1 MSNEELYEDDFDN
14 EYETD
19 PIKQLRKAN
28 KAKEKQLKE
37 IQEEL
42 NNLRKEKRERTISEV
57 LTARGLN
64 PKIAS
69 FIPQDIDLTEESL
82 SQWVEGYADVFG
94 AASAPQPNQTPTGL
108 PEGFLDSYSK
118 AQATVDQSIPADR
131 QRVIE
136 QQMAEAAAKGPDALK
151 QLFGELGKAGY

>member
-42 NNLRKEKRERTISEV
+42 ALLRKEKRERTISEV
-57 LTARGLN
+57 LTARGMN
-64 PKIAS
+64 PAIAE

-82 SQWVEGYADVFG
+82 SAWVEAKSSIFG
-94 AASAPQPNQTPTGL
+94 AAPAQQTQTPTGL

-151 QLFGELGKAGY
+151 QLFGDLGKAGY

>member
-42 NNLRKEKRERTISEV
+42 SNLRKEKRERTISEV

-64 PKIAS
+64 PAIAE

-82 SQWVEGYADVFG
+82 SAWVEAKSSIFG
-94 AASAPQPNQTPTGL
+94 AAPAQQTQTPTGL
-108 PEGFLDSYSK
+108 PEGFIDNYNK
-118 AQATVDQSIPADR
+118 AQSTVDQSIPADR

-136 QQMAEAAAKGPDALK
+136 QQMAEASAKGPDALK
-151 QLFGELGKAGY
+151 QLFTDLGKAGY

>member
-42 NNLRKEKRERTISEV
+42 QNLRKEKRERTISEV

-64 PKIAS
+64 PAIAE

-82 SQWVEGYADVFG
+82 SQWVESKASIFG
-94 AASAPQPNQTPTGL
+94 AAPTQSTQTPTGL

-136 QQMAEAAAKGPDALK
+136 QQMAEAAAKGPEALK

>member
-1 MSNEELYEDDFDN
+1 MSNEELYEDDFEN

-42 NNLRKEKRERTISEV
+42 LLLRKEKRERTISEV

-64 PKIAS
+64 SAIAE
-69 FIPQDIDLTEESL
+69 FIPQDIDLSEESL
-82 SQWVEGYADVFG
+82 SAWVEARSSIFG
-94 AASAPQPNQTPTGL
+94 AAPAQQTQTPTGL
-108 PEGFLDSYSK
+108 PEGFLDSYNK
-118 AQATVDQSIPADR
+118 AQATVDQSLPADR
-131 QRVIE
+131 QLMIQ
-136 QQMAEAAAKGPDALK
+136 QQMDEASVKGPDALK
-151 QLFGELGKAGY
+151 QLFADLGKSGY